1 VSEWEEFTAYAGIIA
16 DAKREERERIIKL
29 LEERHHGEPL
39 EDCCNLNCKNCPH
52 VRCYTCMEEYPCF
65 FVNDIALIKGENK

>member
-29 LEERHHGEPL
+29 LGE
-39 EDCCNLNCKNCPH
+39 KNDYLYD
-52 VRCYTCMEEYPCF
+52 VEVEY
-65 FVNDIALIKGENK
+65 VIELIKGENK